1 MVRLPPCNIFKF
13 ERVSF
18 FNAHCAIDLLIV
30 VALKLRHYYLSIIL
44 TSTGGSVQTAK
55 LVYYDKLI
63 AFIKSVDIA
72 NIHDFATEF
81 CNGLESL
88 EEPVSGSYRE
98 LSTYVLALAEMY
110 ILVDQ
115 KLGSQSFFKHFGNQ
129 PYHFKIAIGA
139 DGAPFGKEDE
149 ATAWLLSF
157 VNVGKH
163 IQSQNDN
170 FLLCGANCSESH
182 TGMKRFAKKLLHDIG
197 HIEKQEYS
205 VNGIAVRF
213 TVELVPSD
221 MKWLSTVAGELNNA
235 AYYFSTFGNVNN
247 DNKTVI
253 NGSLGEDK
261 TCTWHPWDY
270 NKRLSVAQKV
280 TKEKER
286 LAKTK
291 LSADTQRNRL
301 SLFIREQGSRQEYEP
316 LLGKL
321 VDSAYAEPLHNSN
334 NAWQYLHNIMLEI
347 VLEKSE
353 LPPGFTN
360 LDNLPENCLFL
371 VYLRTLK
378 DTLKLTRLVKKLI
391 RWFKNGRKNAFSYR
405 FTRKETKVFCHKFMF
420 IIQCLNHAAD
430 SPSLKLAALAFCC
443 VQLRDAISYF
453 SRVEITEHEVKQCQ
467 QACQLFYNICALM
480 LKEVTPT
487 VWTIGYAIPRHI
499 KILFEKFEMGLGVNS
514 MQGREAKHVRLAQY
528 AKHSTKSTR

>member
-1 MVRLPPCNIFKF
+1 MSKKKYKSVCVN
-13 ERVSF
+13 
-18 FNAHCAIDLLIV
+18 
-30 VALKLRHYYLSIIL
+30 L
-44 TSTGGSVQTAK
+44 TSTGAPVQTAK

-81 CNGLESL
+81 CNGLESF
-88 EEPVSGSYRE
+88 EETVSGSHRE
-98 LSTYVLALAEMY
+98 LSTCVLALAEMY

-115 KLGSQSFFKHFGNQ
+115 KLGSQSFFKHFGSQ
-129 PYHFKIAIGA
+129 PYQFKIAIGA
-139 DGAPFGKEDE
+139 DEAPFGKEDK

-157 VNVGKH
+157 LNVGKH

-170 FLLCGANCSESH
+170 FLLCGAICSESH
-182 TGMKRFAKKLLHDIG
+182 TGMKRFSKKLLHDIYY

-205 VNGIAVRF
+205 VNGITVRF
-213 TVELVPSD
+213 TVELVQSD
-221 MKWLSTVAGELNNA
+221 MKWLATVAGELNNA

-261 TCTWHPWDY
+261 ACTCHPWGFSS
-270 NKRLSVAQKV
+270 RLSVAQKV
-280 TKEKER
+280 AKEKEL

-291 LSADTQRNRL
+291 LSAATQRNRL
-301 SLFIREQGSRQEYEP
+301 LLFIREQGSRQEYEP

-321 VDSAYAEPLHNSN
+321 VDCAYAGPLHNSN

-347 VLEKSE
+347 VVEKSK
-353 LPPGFTN
+353 LPPGSTN
-360 LDNLPENCLFL
+360 LDKLQENCLFL
-371 VYLRTLK
+371 VYLRTLQ
-378 DTLKLTRLVKKLI
+378 DTLKLTRLVRKVI
-391 RWFKNGRKNAFSYR
+391 RWFKDGRKNAFSYR
-405 FTRKETKVFCHKFMF
+405 FTGKETRVFCHKFMF

-430 SPSLKLAALAFCC
+430 SPSLRLAALAFCC

-467 QACQLFYNICALM
+467 HACQLFYSICALM
-480 LKEVTPT
+480 LKEVTP
-487 VWTIGYAIPRHI
+487 IR
-499 KILFEKFEMGLGVNS
+499 S
-514 MQGREAKHVRLAQY
+514 
-528 AKHSTKSTR
+528 

>member
-1 MVRLPPCNIFKF
+1 MKVLQNSYSHSLVLHKRYKI
-13 ERVSF
+13 RVIP
-18 FNAHCAIDLLIV
+18 AITKEQVKQYEESHDNMCRS
-30 VALKLRHYYLSIIL
+30 LRILYEKGLMSKKKYKSVCVNL
-44 TSTGGSVQTAK
+44 TSTGAPVQTAK

-81 CNGLESL
+81 CNGLESF
-88 EEPVSGSYRE
+88 EETVSGSHRE

-115 KLGSQSFFKHFGNQ
+115 KLGSRISFFKHFGSQ
-129 PYHFKIAIGA
+129 PYQFKIAIGA
-139 DGAPFGKEDE
+139 DGAPFGKEDK

-157 VNVGKH
+157 LNVGKH

-170 FLLCGANCSESH
+170 FLLCGAICSESH
-182 TGMKRFAKKLLHDIG
+182 TGMKRFSKKLLHDIYY

-205 VNGIAVRF
+205 VNGITVRF
-213 TVELVPSD
+213 TVELVQSD
-221 MKWLSTVAGELNNA
+221 MKWLATVAGELNNA

-261 TCTWHPWDY
+261 ACTWHPWGFSS
-270 NKRLSVAQKV
+270 RLSVAQKV
-280 TKEKER
+280 AKEKEL

-291 LSADTQRNRL
+291 LSAATQRNRL
-301 SLFIREQGSRQEYEP
+301 LLFIREQGSRQEYEP
-316 LLGKL
+316 LQGKL
-321 VDSAYAEPLHNSN
+321 VDCAYAGPLHNSN

-347 VLEKSE
+347 VVEKSK
-353 LPPGFTN
+353 LPPGSTN
-360 LDNLPENCLFL
+360 LDKLPENCLFL
-371 VYLRTLK
+371 VYLRTLQ
-378 DTLKLTRLVKKLI
+378 DTLKLTRLVKKVI
-391 RWFKNGRKNAFSYR
+391 RWFKDGRKNAFSYR
-405 FTRKETKVFCHKFMF
+405 FTGKETRVFCHKFMF

-430 SPSLKLAALAFCC
+430 SPSLRLAALAFCC

-467 QACQLFYNICALM
+467 HACQLFYSICALM
-480 LKEVTPT
+480 LKEVTP
-487 VWTIGYAIPRHI
+487 IR
-499 KILFEKFEMGLGVNS
+499 S
-514 MQGREAKHVRLAQY
+514 
-528 AKHSTKSTR
+528 